1 MIWAPKKKKHPLGEI
16 SPQIHRSPPRHDDCG
31 RYVLCHLCGQWYWSL
46 KNVSW
51 YNYTFPAKCCELE
64 WRISSPLKEKPK
76 GNHDAKTSSS
86 NLQKVIFQAQ
96 KGRAFVEVLLQ
107 VPKSWFVLLLL
118 GKVLKTSQL
127 FVSRFFLLVWCM
139 LFHWEEWL
147 RVNPCTCFKH
157 LVFAKWFGGGWT
169 SGEER
174 SHVVCMTQMSNNGTS
189 WLKDMQVFKVYTSS
203 CFPVDLENLFMTQF
217 SWPHLLGH
225 KKIWHPSKR
234 SNFNHSKWSCTIA
247 ANLPTFF
254 GDSKSPRQLI
264 DLPPQPG

>member
-1 MIWAPKKKKHPLGEI
+1 MFCVTCVANGTGAWK
-16 SPQIHRSPPRHDDCG
+16 S
-31 RYVLCHLCGQWYWSL
+31 
-46 KNVSW
+46 SW
-51 YNYTFPAKCCELE
+51 YNYTFPPKCCELE
-64 WRISSPLKEKPK
+64 WKISSPLKEKPK

-96 KGRAFVEVLLQ
+96 KGRAFVEDVEVLFQ

-118 GKVLKTSQL
+118 GKMLKTSQL

-139 LFHWEEWL
+139 LIHWEEWL

-189 WLKDMQVFKVYTSS
+189 WLKDRQVFKVYTSS

-217 SWPHLLGH
+217 SWPHVLGH
-225 KKIWHPSKR
+225 KK
-234 SNFNHSKWSCTIA
+234 
-247 ANLPTFF
+247 NLAPIQALKFQ
-254 GDSKSPRQLI
+254 S
-264 DLPPQPG
+264 